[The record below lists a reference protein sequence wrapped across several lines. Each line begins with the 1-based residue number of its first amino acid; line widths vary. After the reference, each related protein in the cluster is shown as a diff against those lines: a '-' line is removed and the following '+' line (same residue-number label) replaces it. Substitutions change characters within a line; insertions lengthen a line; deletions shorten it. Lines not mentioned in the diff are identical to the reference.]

1 MIPTYTETQRLTT
14 TMNFKKT
21 LVGLFL
27 LIGFSLPLCAQIEA
41 GKAIQITISG
51 VPSEEKGRIDGM
63 YPVSE
68 AGFINM
74 PFINTVQAAGLR
86 NEDLAVALQTRYKS
100 LGIYTNPTI
109 QVISNKGNSIDEQT
123 VYLGGQV
130 RGPGPKPF
138 TKGLTL
144 YQAVQA
150 AGGPTEFGSMKRV
163 KLFRGGRQT
172 LYDLTKS
179 QFMSVPVQ
187 PNDTIEVPQKTMLG
201 N

>member
-1 MIPTYTETQRLTT
+1 
-14 TMNFKKT
+14 MNFKKT

-27 LIGFSLPLCAQIEA
+27 MIGFSLPLFAQIQA

-51 VPSEEKGRIDGM
+51 VPSEEKGRIDGI
-63 YPVSE
+63 YPVSD

-74 PFINTVQAAGLR
+74 PFIDTVRAAGLR
-86 NEDLAVALQTRYKS
+86 NEDLAVALQSRYKS

-109 QVISNKGNSIDEQT
+109 QVISNRDNSINEQT

-130 RGPGPKPF
+130 RAPGPKAF

-144 YQAVQA
+144 YQAIQA
-150 AGGPTEFGSMKRV
+150 AGGATEFGSMKRV
-163 KLFRGGRQT
+163 KLFRGSRQT
-172 LYDLTKS
+172 TYDLTKS
-179 QFMSVPVQ
+179 QFMSIPVQ
-187 PNDTIEVPQKTMLG
+187 PNDTVEVPQKNMIG